1 MIDSILQGGYDM
13 SNNDAYMIPLGNVFG
28 IDEQEIFLSKK
39 QLLEYQT
46 NKSVLTGTV
55 VDTVRLAEILRRKRT
70 ADEIVLKANLET
82 RAQLLRQ
89 DLTTYCSGTGSPEL
103 MKSVIQSH
111 IKCMQLCCIPLY
123 ARLCAMQYLEQLF
136 HNSPDAERTTK
147 SFITFSNIEEKLI
160 SAWSWAVNQY
170 YERQEILQNS
180 LTTMIGDGTKTLE
193 EIFDQ
198 IVSTINRSYSGLS
211 DTAYQMKIQ
220 GQLTY
225 ISLTG
230 RDSYTYICN
239 HSDTSCS
246 WCAALH
252 TEIFAVEDGVV
263 GVNLPPIHPNCRCE
277 IQGYPALPE
286 DMSTFDI
293 IDLIGWEVFNRS
305 VDSAWEL
312 LEIPLDFVFDGISA
326 LWKFGFMDGLQD
338 SYGAY
343 GNIEIDGTQYAWN
356 EHTFS
361 AVAIDPT
368 GVIIKSENLLQ
379 YDVEMLELMRQ
390 RDELPVGD
398 SRRIE
403 IEAEVDRL
411 DKLDDLSDEELL
423 SVNSSHA
430 YAYYVLGGDITE
442 QLNSLMAQIKED
454 YVYMHERTWMEN
466 LWEFKNLVQND
477 SIFDLKNQPEW
488 KHSAFIYEGELV
500 DQDALGNINYG
511 FFGAYCNIP
520 DSMLLIG
527 AGYAQISAG
536 TTDISYWATLFDD
549 PRDTYRVLQ
558 GSELYRDWYK

>member
-1 MIDSILQGGYDM
+1 M

-28 IDEQEIFLSKK
+28 IDEQEVFLSKK
-39 QLLEYQT
+39 QFHEYQT
-46 NKSVLTGTV
+46 NKSALTGTV
-55 VDTVRLAEILRRKRT
+55 VDTARLAEILRRKRT

-89 DLTTYCSGTGSPEL
+89 DLIIYCSGTGSPEL

-123 ARLCAMQYLEQLF
+123 ARLCAIQYLEQLF

-147 SFITFSNIEEKLI
+147 SFITFSNIEENLI

-180 LTTMIGDGTKTLE
+180 LTTMIEDGAKTLE
-193 EIFDQ
+193 EIVDQ
-198 IVSTINRSYSGLS
+198 IVSTINRSYSRLS

-246 WCAALH
+246 QCAALH
-252 TEIFAVEDGVV
+252 TEIFTVEDGVV

-286 DMSTFDI
+286 DTSTFDI
-293 IDLIGWEVFNRS
+293 IDLIGWEVFYRS
-305 VDSAWEL
+305 IDSAWEQA
-312 LEIPLDFVFDGISA
+312 EIPLNFISDGVYD
-326 LWKFGFMDGLQD
+326 LWSFFFMDGLQD

-343 GNIEIDGTQYAWN
+343 VHIEIDGTQYAWN
-356 EHTFS
+356 EHTFL
-361 AVAIDPT
+361 AVVMDETEAFITP
-368 GVIIKSENLLQ
+368 ENLLQ
-379 YDVEMLELMRQ
+379 YDEEMLELMRQ
-390 RDELPVGD
+390 RDELAVGD
-398 SRRIE
+398 SRRDE
-403 IEAEVDRL
+403 IEAEIDNI
-411 DKLDDLSDEELL
+411 KESADEQTLF
-423 SVNSSHA
+423 VNPVHS
-430 YAYYVLGGDITE
+430 YEYYFFGGDITE
-442 QLNSLMAQIKED
+442 QLNTLMAQIKED

-466 LWEFKNLVQND
+466 LLEFKRLVQNSGD
-477 SIFDLKNQPEW
+477 LDLKNQPEW
-488 KHSAFIYEGELV
+488 QHSAFIYDGELL

-520 DSMLLIG
+520 DSVLLAC
-527 AGYAQISAG
+527 AGYAQIMAG
-536 TTDISYWATLFDD
+536 TKELSFWSTFFDD
-549 PRDTYRVLQ
+549 PRDTYRILQ
-558 GSELYRDWYK
+558 GIELYRLWYE